1 MFCILH
7 GFHGRVLFHLL
18 VAFGRGYSSVI
29 SMFGDE
35 PGFSPPRRPRGFRR
49 RWSERSAASVSHVAS
64 PPGSVAPPSEANDCM
79 GDYQSEMME
88 GFDNFNS
95 WMYIPHDAAADDAD

>member
-1 MFCILH
+1 
-7 GFHGRVLFHLL
+7 
-18 VAFGRGYSSVI
+18 
-29 SMFGDE
+29 
-35 PGFSPPRRPRGFRR
+35 
-49 RWSERSAASVSHVAS
+49 
-64 PPGSVAPPSEANDCM
+64 M